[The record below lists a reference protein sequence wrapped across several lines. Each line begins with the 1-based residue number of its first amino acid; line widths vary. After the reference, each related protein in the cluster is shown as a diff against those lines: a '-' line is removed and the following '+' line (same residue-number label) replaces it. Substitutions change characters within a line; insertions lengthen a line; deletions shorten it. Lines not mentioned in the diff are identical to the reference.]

1 MNRQKIFKLF
11 SIALM
16 LWGSMAFAQSAPSRN
31 DASAEYCIS
40 PKQELRLVNVIQPLP
55 SISIGKSETLCCDSH
70 GAGSWTRFQLPG
82 AFRERTRCNLKNM
95 IYLGSTTLYSSLKS
109 KDSLMET
116 TKTEKKTKNSSNCK
130 YPARYSFDFY
140 KEKGLQIPDSAHSE
154 EAYIQNLYGKM
165 FPVETTILVTCRGPK
180 MRTTLKQRYF
190 IRITGPCPDSILN
203 KK

>member
-1 MNRQKIFKLF
+1 
-11 SIALM
+11 
-16 LWGSMAFAQSAPSRN
+16 
-31 DASAEYCIS
+31 
-40 PKQELRLVNVIQPLP
+40 
-55 SISIGKSETLCCDSH
+55 
-70 GAGSWTRFQLPG
+70 
-82 AFRERTRCNLKNM
+82 M
-95 IYLGSTTLYSSLKS
+95 IYLGSTTLYSSLKA

-154 EAYIQNLYGKM
+154 EAYIQNLYGKT
-165 FPVETTILVTCRGPK
+165 FPVETTILVTCKGPK